1 MGGCLE
7 IGSDPRTDLR
17 IRKEIERF
25 AGESPGNREAG
36 GFGPYFGSPL
46 VGFASVSDPIFGL
59 YKNIIGEFHLTPGEF
74 FEKAQGIALPAG
86 TVICWVLPVSDRA
99 RKANRRE
106 SRGPSPEW
114 ARVRTYGE
122 EFNDALRRH
131 VVSFLLSLGA
141 RAVSPVLS
149 GKWKQLR
156 STPVGIASSW
166 SERHAAFAAGLG
178 TFGLSDG
185 LITEKGIAH
194 RCGSVVTDLVLPPTP
209 RRYEGRAE
217 YCLYNRDGSCGRCMT
232 RCPAG
237 AITPAG
243 HDKGKCSRYLHESIP
258 AQAEGRYDVK
268 VLGCG
273 LCQTDV
279 PCEDRIPGA

>member
-1 MGGCLE
+1 MGGTLV
-7 IGSDPRTDLR
+7 IDGDLRTDLR
-17 IRKEIERF
+17 IRREIERF
-25 AGESPGNREAG
+25 VGQSPGNREAG
-36 GFGPYFGSPL
+36 GFGPYFGRPL
-46 VGFASVSDPIFGL
+46 VGFASVSDPIFL
-59 YKNIIGEFHLTPGEF
+59 RFKNVIGEFHLTPGEF
-74 FEKAQGIALPAG
+74 FEKVQGNALSAG
-86 TVICWVLPVSDRA
+86 AVICWVLPVSDRA

-106 SRGPSPEW
+106 SRCPSPEW
-114 ARVRTYGE
+114 ARVRTHGE
-122 EFNDALRRH
+122 KFNDALRRH
-131 VVSFLLSLGA
+131 VVSFLVSLGA

-149 GKWKQLR
+149 GKWMQFV

-166 SERHAAFAAGLG
+166 SERHAAYAAGLG

-209 RRYEGRAE
+209 RQYEDRTE
-217 YCLYNRDGSCGRCMT
+217 YCLYIRDESCGKCMA

-243 HDKGKCSRYLHESIP
+243 HDKGRCHRYLSESIP
-258 AQAEGRYDVK
+258 AQAGKRYDVK

-279 PCEDRIPGA
+279 PCEDRIPGP